1 MPSSGVSEDSHS
13 LLIDFVFSFNYEY
26 VRQYLCVSVEPLEA
40 RRGRQIPWSLSYR
53 ARAVPALNGL
63 LSISPAQAIS
73 WIHEHLR
80 VERGGAG
87 MFTSLPE
94 ELVALSVVEDLA

>member
-1 MPSSGVSEDSHS
+1 MPAV
-13 LLIDFVFSFNYEY
+13 
-26 VRQYLCVSVEPLEA
+26 PTEA

-73 WIHEHLR
+73 WIQEQRR
-80 VERGGAG
+80 VTRGGAG
-87 MFTSLPE
+87 RFASLAE